1 VENAGLSGLQTKK
14 QETKGKKMTRYKET
28 LEGYLTNG
36 LTWQI
41 EKEKTNLSLT
51 ILWANGEPLETIELK
66 LEDVERLQDL
76 FLQAQGIFGA
86 IAPSERKKG
95 ATK

>member
-1 VENAGLSGLQTKK
+1 
-14 QETKGKKMTRYKET
+14 MTRYKET

-41 EKEKTNLSLT
+41 EREKDRSLYLT

>member
-1 VENAGLSGLQTKK
+1 VGCKLINKK
-14 QETKGKKMTRYKET
+14 RKGKQMTRYKET
-28 LEGYLTNG
+28 IEGYLTNG

-51 ILWANGEPLETIELK
+51 ILWANGEPLETIDLK
-66 LEDVERLQDL
+66 LEDIERLQDL
-76 FLQAQGIFGA
+76 FLQAQGIYGA